1 MARINTTKTFHNSYF
16 DGKNYDLTF
25 NNTTP
30 ISVHSKVADQYDY
43 ALTDN
48 PDVLNDRQDS
58 INIVHD
64 IFMNSEYND
73 GRFNVQQGD
82 EDSSNFLIRIPKEN
96 IKEVFDYVKQEL
108 LNRKQLNY
116 IEMII
121 AINEYFDF
129 NYEFVYK
136 KVLSSKDKQILLED
150 YYTSED
156 MKSMID
162 ENASIKL
169 F

>member
-1 MARINTTKTFHNSYF
+1 MT
-16 DGKNYDLTF
+16 
-25 NNTTP
+25 
-30 ISVHSKVADQYDY
+30 
-43 ALTDN
+43 
-48 PDVLNDRQDS
+48 DRQDS

-64 IFMNSEYND
+64 IFINSEYND

-136 KVLSSKDKQILLED
+136 KVLSSGL
-150 YYTSED
+150 SV
-156 MKSMID
+156 
-162 ENASIKL
+162 NA
-169 F
+169 

>member
-1 MARINTTKTFHNSYF
+1 
-16 DGKNYDLTF
+16 
-25 NNTTP
+25 
-30 ISVHSKVADQYDY
+30 
-43 ALTDN
+43 
-48 PDVLNDRQDS
+48 
-58 INIVHD
+58 
-64 IFMNSEYND
+64 
-73 GRFNVQQGD
+73 
-82 EDSSNFLIRIPKEN
+82 
-96 IKEVFDYVKQEL
+96 
-108 LNRKQLNY
+108 
-116 IEMII
+116 MII